1 MGCESF
7 SVVIGCKMLRGQ
19 NPRKSLTYK
28 GGMGLRPRRPNC
40 EASANVD
47 PSTRD
52 SCHEDEAVDDGSAQ
66 GAGIARRLGERINS
80 TPTPVFGRNA
90 QISLK
95 KCATWRAFGWGNCG
109 LGTLDGGLV
118 AGRAALRGQHFRSP
132 IGRSQAG
139 EAPQILCGCGE
150 EELVSCPIRTP

>member
-1 MGCESF
+1 MSGAHS
-7 SVVIGCKMLRGQ
+7 S
-19 NPRKSLTYK
+19 
-28 GGMGLRPRRPNC
+28 
-40 EASANVD
+40 
-47 PSTRD
+47 PSISTD
-52 SCHEDEAVDDGSAQ
+52 AF
-66 GAGIARRLGERINS
+66 AR
-80 TPTPVFGRNA
+80 
-90 QISLK
+90 ISLK

-118 AGRAALRGQHFRSP
+118 AGRAGLRGQHFRNA